1 MCNKKPK
8 LPGCACSA
16 LSLVQQQQNE
26 DIFSKKGVFPQIS
39 IVL

>member
-16 LSLVQQQQNE
+16 LSLVQQQNG